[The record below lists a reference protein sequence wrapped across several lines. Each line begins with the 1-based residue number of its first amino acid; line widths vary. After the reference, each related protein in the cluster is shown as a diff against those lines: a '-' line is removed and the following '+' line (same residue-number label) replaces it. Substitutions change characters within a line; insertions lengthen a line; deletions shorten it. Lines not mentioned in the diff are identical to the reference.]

1 MNEQGTVKTSSIV
14 DKNVQTPQNDQMQAP
29 TWFVIVFLIIALV
42 VLKKFIYIS
51 DDKRHGK

>member
-1 MNEQGTVKTSSIV
+1 MEDQGTMKTSSIV
-14 DKNVQTPQNDQMQAP
+14 DKNVQVPNQDQVIAP
-29 TWFVIVFLIIALV
+29 TWFVIVALIIALV